1 MTPMQTENHASTNIQ
16 IERPGSEEASVSK
29 LARVRVT
36 IRSLYEKLLRSFRS
50 VLKYL
55 KTRLNKREEENI

>member
-1 MTPMQTENHASTNIQ
+1 MTPMQTENYTSTNIR
-16 IERPGSEEASVSK
+16 IERPGSEEGGVSK

-36 IRSLYEKLLRSFRS
+36 IRSLYERLLKSFRS

-55 KTRLNKREEENI
+55 KTRLNKRDEENI